1 MRIAKVTK
9 AKGGEKWAPAPINVT
24 PVAQVD
30 KQIHYDCGNCGSP
43 DHDRKACPRRD
54 ECLHCKTKSHAYWS
68 QTCPL
73 FIAWL
78 QKKDRRRQHNEGS
91 NKGGRFSAAYA
102 SPQQDS
108 HSAIA
113 PVCLQ
118 VSTPPSVGAS
128 ETANILQALQATIEL
143 LKTEEVKKKY

>member
-1 MRIAKVTK
+1 MRITKVTK
-9 AKGGEKWAPAPINVT
+9 AKGGKKWAPA
-24 PVAQVD
+24 
-30 KQIHYDCGNCGSP
+30 
-43 DHDRKACPRRD
+43 PRRD
-54 ECLHCKTKSHAYWS
+54 ECLQCKTKSHAYWS

-78 QKKDRRRQHNEGS
+78 QKKDRQRQHNEGS
-91 NKGGRFSAAYA
+91 NKGGRFSADYA
-102 SPQQDS
+102 LPQQVS
-108 HSAIA
+108 PSAIA

-143 LKTEEVKKKY
+143 LKAK